1 MSTTEYSWRAGSW
14 SMRLDPNIAGQEIE
28 RIYAKYGAITPDT
41 LVKEA
46 KNKKSPLH
54 EYFEWDDS
62 VAAVEW
68 RKQQGRI
75 LLGSIQIKKVGDKEP
90 KVMNVSI
97 KLDDGSRAYQK
108 ADIAVK
114 SVSQWEFVVQEAL
127 SYLEGA
133 QKRLDDLI
141 AIETNGRRKKVVKAR
156 NAVAAATAAVREM

>member
-1 MSTTEYSWRAGSW
+1 MSTVEYSWREGS
-14 SMRLDPNIAGQEIE
+14 RVQLDPNVVGQEID
-28 RIYAKYGAITPDT
+28 RIYDTYGAITPET

-46 KNKKSPLH
+46 AKKKSPLH
-54 EYFEWDDS
+54 DYFEWDDS

-75 LLGSIQIKKVGDKEP
+75 LLGSIQIKKVGDTTP

-114 SVSQWEFVVQEAL
+114 SISQWEFVLQEAVT
-127 SYLEGA
+127 YLESA
-133 QKRLDDLI
+133 QRRLDDLI
-141 AIETNGRRKKVVKAR
+141 AIETNGRRKKVIKAR
-156 NAVAAATAAVREM
+156 DAVAAAAAEVRGM